1 MRAYLYA
8 ITRRLNRLIFTA
20 DPTRFFVILLFG
32 LILGLVALTVFVV
45 SRGFFIFLSQYPV
58 VFKPLSLYIFQTTLL
73 GIYIF
78 AVGSYTFL
86 FYQRFK
92 ATDNIIFKLE
102 NSSSRLII
110 FKSMLETAIL
120 GSWTIVSLIVPA
132 LFGFNSVAN
141 SPQVYVIKQFIGLFL
156 YIFLALIPAA
166 VLVFALGSFSSV
178 KARKLLLLG
187 VSLLL
192 ILASFFLTRVFLPE
206 RLVHIAAQPD
216 VEEVVAS
223 LARLPVSNI
232 LLPSAHLAGILV
244 NGSGLL
250 FLFGLAVAFVLSFFL
265 LVNKFSHS
273 IWQRLQE
280 GVFIANPYQRV
291 DKKQAF
297 MLGSQTSFPTT
308 FSFLFKDVLQLLRL
322 PSRIGYLMFI
332 LFITLV
338 YLTILAQAPA
348 YSKSLPFYETTVR
361 LGLLLIP
368 GYLLLTLLMQFV
380 FPSLRLEIESL
391 FLFSGILCRWS
402 RLIKEKLSFAVLL
415 ALLFSVFTVLST
427 AIFFDRS
434 IIPIRYASFILMVSF
449 LLTSIVFTVGS
460 SFTKFL
466 KSEFD
471 DKTTNIP
478 GLAATVAGIVL
489 IVLASLLYINYGV
502 AIIFLLIL
510 LGLLSPIVS
519 FVIVKWA
526 LSTADLL

>member
-1 MRAYLYA
+1 MNAYLYA
-8 ITRRLNRLIFTA
+8 ISRRLHRLVFTA

-32 LILGLVALTVFVV
+32 LILGLVALAVFVI
-45 SRGFFIFLSQYPV
+45 SRGFFIFLSLHPV

-92 ATDNIIFKLE
+92 STDNIIFKL
-102 NSSSRLII
+102 NNAAKLSIV
-110 FKSMLETAIL
+110 FKSMFETALL
-120 GSWTIVSLIVPA
+120 GSWAIISLIVPA
-132 LFGFNSVAN
+132 LLGFNSVAH
-141 SPQVYVIKQFIGLFL
+141 SSQALVVKQFVGLLL
-156 YIFLALIPAA
+156 YIFLALIPAG

-178 KARKLLLLG
+178 KARKILLLG
-187 VSLLL
+187 VSLFL
-192 ILASFFLTRVFLPE
+192 ILASFFLTRIFLPE
-206 RLVHIAAQPD
+206 RLVYIASKPD
-216 VEEVVAS
+216 VADVVAS

-232 LLPSAHLAGILV
+232 LLPSAHLAGILID
-244 NGSGLL
+244 GSGLL
-250 FLFGLAVAFVLSFFL
+250 SLFGLSIAFGLIFLL

-280 GVFIANPYQRV
+280 GVFIADPQQRV

-297 MLGSQTSFPTT
+297 TFPPT
-308 FSFLFKDVLQLLRL
+308 FPFLFKDILQLLRL
-322 PSRIGYLMFI
+322 PSRTGYFMFI

-338 YLTILAQAPA
+338 YFMILAQAPA
-348 YSKSLPFYETTVR
+348 YSKSLPFYEAAIG

-380 FPSLRLEIESL
+380 FPSLRQEIESF
-391 FLFSGILCRWS
+391 FLFSGILGRWS
-402 RLIKEKLSFAVLL
+402 SLIKEKLSFAILL
-415 ALLFSVFTVLST
+415 AVLFSLFTVALT
-427 AIFFDRS
+427 AIFFAERLM
-434 IIPIRYASFILMVSF
+434 PARYLSFTLMVSI
-449 LLTSIVFTVGS
+449 LMTSIVFTVGS

-478 GLAATVAGIVL
+478 GLVATGAGIVL
-489 IVLASLLYINYGV
+489 IVSVSLLYVNYGV
-502 AIIFLLIL
+502 AIIFLLTL
-510 LGLLSPIVS
+510 LGFLSPIVS
-519 FVIVKWA
+519 FVIVKWV